1 MTTLTKTQLT
11 TWIFKIH
18 TSNYRYASVVN
29 GKAQDCYLITV
40 TTKTLKE
47 AHKRL
52 EIIYEGNAE
61 VTFHGIKKRTP
72 PLPWYHHQKPTANPQ
87 MPRP

>member
-18 TSNYRYASVVN
+18 TSNYLYASVVN

-52 EIIYEGNAE
+52 NVIYEDNAE

-72 PLPWYHHQKPTANPQ
+72 PLFTTNHP
-87 MPRP
+87 